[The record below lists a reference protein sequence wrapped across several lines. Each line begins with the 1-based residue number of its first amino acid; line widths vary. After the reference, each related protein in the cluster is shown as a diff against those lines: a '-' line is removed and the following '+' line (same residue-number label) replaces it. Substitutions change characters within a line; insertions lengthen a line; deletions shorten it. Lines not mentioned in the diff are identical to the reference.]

1 MVVVGRRASDDLVQK
16 VGHRLRGGHSAVVE
30 QQSVDAVDAVV
41 VAVSVVA
48 APPVA
53 NDTALVSAVAEA
65 APGVEVPPAAAAAAL
80 KALVAAEHAPAVE
93 PVAA

>member
-16 VGHRLRGGHSAVVE
+16 VGHRLHGGRSAVVE
-30 QQSVDAVDAVV
+30 QQSVDAVD

-65 APGVEVPPAAAAAAL
+65 APGVEVPPAAAAL
-80 KALVAAEHAPAVE
+80 KALVAAEHVPAVE